1 MRSGWVTIAAALFA
15 AGLVVLGMWAWQS
28 AADIAIERFGSAR
41 PDVAA
46 WSVRSGAVAA
56 IAAAQAIL
64 MSIVAGRV
72 YRRGTFDAIVGL
84 TAGAI
89 FAIALVSAV
98 ACGLAGR

>member
-1 MRSGWVTIAAALFA
+1 MRFGWVTISAVIFA
-15 AGLVVLGMWAWQS
+15 AGLVVFGLWAWQG
-28 AADIAIERFGSAR
+28 AGDIAIESWHAAR

-64 MSIVAGRV
+64 VSLVAGRV
-72 YRRGTFDAIVGL
+72 YRRGAFDAVVGL
-84 TAGAI
+84 TAGAV
-89 FAIALVSAV
+89 FAIASVSAV

>member
-1 MRSGWVTIAAALFA
+1 MMAAALFA
-15 AGLVVLGMWAWQS
+15 AGLVVVGLWAWQN
-28 AADIAIERFGSAR
+28 AADIAIEYWSAAR
-41 PDVAA
+41 PEVAA

-64 MSIVAGRV
+64 MSLVAGRV
-72 YRRGTFDAIVGL
+72 YRRGMFDAVVGL
-84 TAGAI
+84 TAGAV